1 MSYCST
7 LEFDLPTA
15 LRDQIVAQLRRMKP
29 ATLSESNIAA
39 MGASGD
45 GQGVYQLFYKGE
57 LAYIGKTDLEA
68 GLRKRLLRHANKI
81 SSRKNIEKKDVK
93 FLSLRVYVYS
103 AMDLDSSL
111 IAYYK
116 KQKTPAFWNTSGF
129 GSNDP
134 GRQRDTSRVKDS
146 HFDSLYPIDLNWP
159 IYDALIESKT
169 IAEALISLKKKT
181 PYLIRFETNGKKAP
195 HADLTN
201 RAAPIFNKNESVGSA
216 LLKISHSLGA
226 KWQITALPGYVII
239 YKENREYA
247 HGTII

>member
-1 MSYCST
+1 
-7 LEFDLPTA
+7 
-15 LRDQIVAQLRRMKP
+15 MKP
-29 ATLSESNIAA
+29 ATLSESNITA
-39 MGASGD
+39 MGISGD

-103 AMDLDSSL
+103 AMDLESSL

-134 GRQRDTSRVKDS
+134 GRQRDTSGVKES
-146 HFDSLYPIDLNWP
+146 HFDSLYPIDLDWSVGE
-159 IYDALIESKT
+159 ALIESKT
-169 IAEALISLKKKT
+169 IADALIILKKNT
-181 PYLIRFETNGKKAP
+181 PYLIRFETNRKKAP
-195 HADLTN
+195 HADLAN
-201 RAAPIFNKNESVGSA
+201 CAAPQFNKNESVGSA
-216 LLKISHSLGA
+216 LLKISRSLGA
-226 KWQITALPGYVII
+226 KWQITALPGYVIV
-239 YKENREYA
+239 YREKREYA
-247 HGTII
+247 HGTVIKYTSKKRPAS